1 MSKNKCDKSNYL
13 LLKKAKS
20 TKILQKNIFTII
32 IFYFKNK
39 EKFKVK
45 KKQRKKQKKILNI
58 KKKILFLI

>member
-20 TKILQKNIFTII
+20 TKILQKKYFYLFNIFTII

-39 EKFKVK
+39 EKFKEK
-45 KKQRKKQKKILNI
+45 
-58 KKKILFLI
+58 